1 MGVFVAANVAG
12 GSGGLPVGEDR
23 DGEGA
28 ARAGATGDGCGVVR
42 RSPCCA
48 AIRFFGPAETPA
60 QLDTPLTT
68 R

>member
-23 DGEGA
+23 DG
-28 ARAGATGDGCGVVR
+28 ARAGATGEGCGVVR
-42 RSPCCA
+42 RRPCCA